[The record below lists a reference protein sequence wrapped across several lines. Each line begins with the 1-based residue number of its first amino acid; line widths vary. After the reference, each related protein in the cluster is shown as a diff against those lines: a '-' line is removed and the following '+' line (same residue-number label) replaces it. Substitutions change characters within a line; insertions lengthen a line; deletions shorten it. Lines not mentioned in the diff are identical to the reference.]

1 MNMNMNMNM
10 NININNQDIHYN
22 KYIKYKTKYLELKEL
37 SGGSLFTKI
46 VNFNLNLYGSEYNYL
61 EYCLIKTK
69 VIEEI
74 TKIMTL
80 EDIKNKIINPPNNI
94 VASEKCNK
102 QCLKYNEDI
111 RKKTLLEDFVDN
123 NIKQIIKN
131 SKLNKVNKSDKK
143 DIRIIDLISVLY
155 NIESVLFDHILPR
168 LYVKYEGKLQEENL
182 ETKLDKQIWDKER
195 ITKRIKA
202 EIEAQI
208 KVQDDNIKKIK
219 YNTNI
224 ANIIEVYNTFC
235 NIKKDYNYYYTSLII
250 KNENV
255 LTKETIIENNKKNKV
270 LLLNS
275 LNNIKPEVKLLI
287 EVVKLYFVFL
297 EYYINNNIEPSFIQY
312 YIQNDDDNTYEK
324 KQFIINIGS
333 PITDIKKIFHNKV
346 YENIFYSDTLK
357 DLNTF
362 YKKIKSNNFKL
373 YDMTNNLVNILTKIK
388 ENIIIIKNN
397 NKTVGNEIK
406 SFYPEFLLDTDNN
419 PFNKIIGKIFSNFHD
434 IELIKDHY
442 IREKIIHNETR
453 WFHYYKTNEYL
464 FEINYFPILLK
475 KSINIYLY
483 KIFNIII
490 TLINN
495 KK

>member
-1 MNMNMNMNM
+1 M
-10 NININNQDIHYN
+10 NININNQDVYYN
-22 KYIKYKTKYLELKEL
+22 KYIKYKTKYLELKES
-37 SGGSLFTKI
+37 SGGDLFTKI

-69 VIEEI
+69 VIKEI
-74 TKIMTL
+74 TNIMTL
-80 EDIKNKIINPPNNI
+80 EDIKNKIINPPVNI
-94 VASEKCNK
+94 VASEKCNEYC
-102 QCLKYNEDI
+102 QKYNEDR
-111 RKKTLLEDFVDN
+111 RKQTLLEDFVDN
-123 NIKQIIKN
+123 NIKQIIKK

-182 ETKLDKQIWDKER
+182 ETKLDKQIWNNER

-235 NIKKDYNYYYTSLII
+235 NIKKDYNNYYT
-250 KNENV
+250 N
-255 LTKETIIENNKKNKV
+255 LTYKNNKDS
-270 LLLNS
+270 LLKS
-275 LNNIKPEVKLLI
+275 LKNIKPEVKLLI
-287 EVVKLYFVFL
+287 EVVILYFFFL
-297 EYYINNNIEPSFIQY
+297 EYYIKNNIQPFFIQY
-312 YIQNDDDNTYEK
+312 NIVNDDNTYEK
-324 KQFIINIGS
+324 KKFIIDIGS

-346 YENIFYSDTLK
+346 YENIFYNRNEKIQDSNTLE

-362 YKKIKSNNFKL
+362 YKKIKSFSFSAL
-373 YDMTNNLVNILTKIK
+373 YETDIKNMTDELVIILTKIK
-388 ENIIIIKNN
+388 NNIIFIKNN
-397 NKTVGNEIK
+397 NKTEGDEIK
-406 SFYPEFLLDTDNN
+406 SFNPEFLLDNVNN
-419 PFNKIIGKIFSNFHD
+419 PFNKIIDEINKNYTNIQ
-434 IELIKDHY
+434 IIKEDY
-442 IREKIIHNETR
+442 IKREIIHNETR

-483 KIFNIII
+483 QIFNIII